1 MDTSVKSHLAS
12 LRHSLESSLSALQA
26 ELLAAQRARG
36 AALDEPEAGDTKE
49 LADRQQHEEL
59 DEAQEHR
66 ELDALA
72 AVEAALRRLDDG
84 SYGDCID
91 CGEPVG
97 LARLQLLPAASRCA
111 ACQGLQENRRR
122 SSLG

>member
-1 MDTSVKSHLAS
+1 MDTSTNSQLAS
-12 LRHSLESSLSALQA
+12 LRQSLESRLSALQA

-36 AALDEPEAGDTKE
+36 AAQDEPEAGDTKD
-49 LADRQQHEEL
+49 LADRLQHDEL
-59 DEAQEHR
+59 DEAQVHR
-66 ELDALA
+66 ELGAMA
-72 AVEAALRRLDDG
+72 AIEAALRRVDDG

-111 ACQGLQENRRR
+111 ACQGLHESRWSRR
-122 SSLG
+122 SE